1 MAREEP
7 RFLAIGRIVKPH
19 GVRGEVVVH
28 IITDFPERFETL
40 REVYIGEEAPRRVQ
54 VERARFHQGRVVL
67 KLSGYED
74 RTAAEE
80 LRGEFLMI
88 PVEEAMP
95 LEPDEYYEHQ
105 IIGLQVWTTEGV
117 YLGEVTEILR
127 TGANDVYVVRSAE
140 REILLPAIGEVIR
153 QVDLE
158 RERMLVE
165 LMEGLV

>member
-19 GVRGEVVVH
+19 GVRGEIVVH
-28 IITDFPERFETL
+28 IITDFPERFEAL
-40 REVYIGEEAPRRVQ
+40 REVYIGEGVPRRVQ
-54 VERARFHQGRVVL
+54 VERARFHRGRVVL
-67 KLSGYED
+67 KLRGYED
-74 RTAAEE
+74 RTAAEK

-88 PVEEAMP
+88 PAEEAMP
-95 LEPDEYYEHQ
+95 LGPDEYYEHQ
-105 IIGLQVWTTEGV
+105 IIGLQVWTTGGA

-153 QVDLE
+153 EVDLE
-158 RERMLVE
+158 GERMLVE
-165 LMEGLV
+165 LIEGLV